1 MKTFTADNREFY
13 VGGKLIKV
21 CGLVNAWYESIENP
35 ESLVI
40 SLKQDKTKKH
50 IFTFFQRP
58 PHTEPKFNYYTEPYS
73 IAVIK
78 LTSYDNWWNHGIGK
92 YPRQAVKRSQRHGV
106 EIRKV
111 EFDDDF
117 VNGISGIFNDSPIRL
132 GKKFR
137 HYNKSIEEVRKEVG
151 TFIDR
156 SIFLGA
162 YWRGEL
168 VGYAKIVIE
177 DEFADLLNLII
188 KLSHRE
194 KCITNGLLAKVV
206 EVCCDRRIGYIAY
219 GDFDSSTL
227 GDFKRHNG
235 FSRMDVPRYFV
246 PLNFTGA
253 VALRLGLHRPFAKWL
268 PDWMLPPLKE
278 FRKKWHERKIKDKA
292 NSALSRESAAVNREV

>member
-35 ESLVI
+35 ELLVAA
-40 SLKQDKTKKH
+40 LKRERTKKH

-58 PHTEPKFNYYTEPYS
+58 PHTEPKFNYYMEPYS

-78 LTSYDNWWNHGIGK
+78 LTSYDNWWTHSIGK
-92 YPRQAVKRSQRHGV
+92 YPRQAVKRSQRRGV

-111 EFDDDF
+111 QFNDGF
-117 VNGISGIFNDSPIRL
+117 VDGIRDIFNDSPIRL

-137 HYNKSIEEVRKEVG
+137 HYQKSIEEIRKEVG

-162 YWRGEL
+162 YWQGEL
-168 VGYAKIVIE
+168 VGYAKIVLE
-177 DEFADLLNLII
+177 DEFADLLNLLI

-194 KCITNGLLAKVV
+194 KCITNALLAKVV

-219 GDFDSSTL
+219 GDYDSSTL

-246 PLNFTGA
+246 PMNVTGA
-253 VALRLGLHRPFAKWL
+253 VALRLGLHKPFAKWV
-268 PDWMLPPLKE
+268 PDKVMPLLRGI
-278 FRKKWHERKIKDKA
+278 RKKWNERRIKGPV
-292 NSALSRESAAVNREV
+292 REAEN